1 MKFEDFKPN
10 INIKS
15 LAFLEGRWKGEG
27 TASFPSINTTG
38 YFDEIIFELDEDTQV
53 ISYRQKTWYNTD
65 GVKGK
70 TLHMESGYIKINES
84 GACELSNS
92 QSNGR
97 TEVLNLLVM
106 RPGNVKQLY
115 FVSHLFLNDPRMIKS
130 KRDFTIEHDIMK
142 YEMKMATQKNTE
154 VQTHLVSTLKKIND

>member
-10 INIKS
+10 INIKA
-15 LAFLEGRWKGEG
+15 LAFLVGTWRGEG

-38 YFDEIIFELDEDTQV
+38 YFDEIIFELDEDTEV
-53 ISYRQKTWYNTD
+53 ISYIQKTCYKID
-65 GVKGK
+65 GAKGK
-70 TLHMESGYIKINES
+70 TLHMESGYIKIKES

-97 TEVLNLLVM
+97 TEVLNLLMM
-106 RPGNVKQLY
+106 RPGKVKQLY

-130 KRDFTIEHDIMK
+130 KRDITVEGDVMK

-154 VQTHLVSTLKKIND
+154 VQTHLVSTLYKIND